1 MNAYLIDP
9 STRTITL
16 VDTDGDLQS
25 IYALL
30 DCQLVTTAA
39 GQANGDVLF
48 VDDDILETEHDAFSF
63 EGWTIY
69 SKALVVG
76 TSNDGESISPKTMID
91 VFEANVIWLGS
102 KALEPHVAFL
112 SWETSNLIWV
122 GLFPN

>member
-16 VDTDGDLQS
+16 VNTDGELQS

-39 GQANGDVLF
+39 GQSNGDILF
-48 VDDDILETEHDAFSF
+48 VDDDVSESEHDAFSF

-69 SKALVVG
+69 SKALVLG
-76 TSNDGESISPKTMID
+76 TDEEGESTAPQTSIRIFEDRINWLGKK
-91 VFEANVIWLGS
+91 VFEPN
-102 KALEPHVAFL
+102 VAFI
-112 SWETSNLIWV
+112 SWETSDLIWA
-122 GLFPN
+122 GLFTN

>member
-1 MNAYLIDP
+1 MRAYLIDP
-9 STRTITL
+9 STRTISL
-16 VDTDGDLQS
+16 VDTDGELLS

-39 GQANGDVLF
+39 GQPNGDILF
-48 VDDDILETEHDAFSF
+48 VDDDVSESEHDAFSF

-69 SKALVVG
+69 SKALVLG
-76 TSNDGESISPKTMID
+76 TDEEGESTTPQTLIHIFEDQIS
-91 VFEANVIWLGS
+91 WLG
-102 KALEPHVAFL
+102 KKVFDPNVAFL